1 MKAITYKEKKEE
13 LEKIFRGYHRAQMK
27 LQYLKEKSYYPSI
40 QMDTIRER
48 KSYYQDKGTQWI
60 DSLYNKE
67 ELEKAIQSYEFILSC
82 LSEESRR
89 IIEKDFLYKDKKDWW
104 VLYYSRSTYY
114 RLKTRAM
121 EEILYYFNCLERSW
135 NLNRRQKRAKEDKK
149 GLNRKP

>member
-1 MKAITYKEKKEE
+1 MKAITYKENKEE

-60 DSLYNKE
+60 DSLYSKE

-121 EEILYYFNCLERSW
+121 EEILYYFNCLERS
-135 NLNRRQKRAKEDKK
+135 
-149 GLNRKP
+149 

>member
-121 EEILYYFNCLERSW
+121 EEILYYFNSLERS
-135 NLNRRQKRAKEDKK
+135 
-149 GLNRKP
+149 

>member
-13 LEKIFRGYHRAQMK
+13 LEKMFRGYHRAQMK
-27 LQYLKEKSYYPSI
+27 LQYLKEKSYYPCI

-121 EEILYYFNCLERSW
+121 EEILYYFNCLERS
-135 NLNRRQKRAKEDKK
+135 
-149 GLNRKP
+149 

>member
-40 QMDTIRER
+40 QMETIRER

-121 EEILYYFNCLERSW
+121 EEILYYFNCLERS
-135 NLNRRQKRAKEDKK
+135 
-149 GLNRKP
+149 

>member
-60 DSLYNKE
+60 DSLYSKE

-89 IIEKDFLYKDKKDWW
+89 IIEKDFLYKDKKDWR

-121 EEILYYFNCLERSW
+121 EEILYYFNCLERS
-135 NLNRRQKRAKEDKK
+135 
-149 GLNRKP
+149 

>member
-27 LQYLKEKSYYPSI
+27 LQFLKEKSYYPSI
-40 QMDTIRER
+40 QMNTVRER

-121 EEILYYFNCLERSW
+121 EEVLYYFNCLEKS
-135 NLNRRQKRAKEDKK
+135 
-149 GLNRKP
+149 

>member
-13 LEKIFRGYHRAQMK
+13 LEKIFRGYHQAQMK

-104 VLYYSRSTYY
+104 VLYYSRSIYY

-121 EEILYYFNCLERSW
+121 EEILYYFNCLERS
-135 NLNRRQKRAKEDKK
+135 
-149 GLNRKP
+149 

>member
-48 KSYYQDKGTQWI
+48 KSYYQDKGTQWF
-60 DSLYNKE
+60 DSLYSKE

-121 EEILYYFNCLERSW
+121 EEILYYFNCLERS
-135 NLNRRQKRAKEDKK
+135 
-149 GLNRKP
+149 

>member
-40 QMDTIRER
+40 QMDTLRER

-121 EEILYYFNCLERSW
+121 EEILYYFNCLEKS
-135 NLNRRQKRAKEDKK
+135 
-149 GLNRKP
+149 

>member
-60 DSLYNKE
+60 DSHYNKE

-121 EEILYYFNCLERSW
+121 EEILYYFNCLERS
-135 NLNRRQKRAKEDKK
+135 
-149 GLNRKP
+149 

>member
-27 LQYLKEKSYYPSI
+27 LQYLKEKSYDPSI
-40 QMDTIRER
+40 QMDTLRER

-121 EEILYYFNCLERSW
+121 EEILYYFNCLERS
-135 NLNRRQKRAKEDKK
+135 
-149 GLNRKP
+149 

>member
-13 LEKIFRGYHRAQMK
+13 LEKIFRGYHQAQMK

-60 DSLYNKE
+60 DSLYSKE

-89 IIEKDFLYKDKKDWW
+89 IIEKDFLYKDKKDLW

-121 EEILYYFNCLERSW
+121 EEILYYFNCLERS
-135 NLNRRQKRAKEDKK
+135 
-149 GLNRKP
+149 

>member
-1 MKAITYKEKKEE
+1 
-13 LEKIFRGYHRAQMK
+13 MK
-27 LQYLKEKSYYPSI
+27 LQYLKEKSYCPSI

-60 DSLYNKE
+60 DSLYSKE

-121 EEILYYFNCLERSW
+121 EEILYYFNCLERS
-135 NLNRRQKRAKEDKK
+135 
-149 GLNRKP
+149 

>member
-60 DSLYNKE
+60 DSLYSKE

-82 LSEESRR
+82 LSDESRR

-121 EEILYYFNCLERSW
+121 EEILYYFNCLERS
-135 NLNRRQKRAKEDKK
+135 
-149 GLNRKP
+149 

>member
-82 LSEESRR
+82 LSEESRH

-121 EEILYYFNCLERSW
+121 EEILYYFNCLERS
-135 NLNRRQKRAKEDKK
+135 
-149 GLNRKP
+149 

>member
-13 LEKIFRGYHRAQMK
+13 LEKIFRGYHQAQMK

-104 VLYYSRSTYY
+104 VL
-114 RLKTRAM
+114 
-121 EEILYYFNCLERSW
+121 
-135 NLNRRQKRAKEDKK
+135 
-149 GLNRKP
+149 

>member
-27 LQYLKEKSYYPSI
+27 LQFLKEKSYYPSI
-40 QMDTIRER
+40 QMNTVRER

-121 EEILYYFNCLERSW
+121 EEILYYFNCLERS
-135 NLNRRQKRAKEDKK
+135 
-149 GLNRKP
+149 

>member
-89 IIEKDFLYKDKKDWW
+89 IIEKDFLHKDKKDWW

-121 EEILYYFNCLERSW
+121 EEILYYFNCLERS
-135 NLNRRQKRAKEDKK
+135 
-149 GLNRKP
+149 

>member
-13 LEKIFRGYHRAQMK
+13 LEKIFRGYHQAQMK

-40 QMDTIRER
+40 QMDTLRER

-121 EEILYYFNCLERSW
+121 EEILYYFNCLERS
-135 NLNRRQKRAKEDKK
+135 
-149 GLNRKP
+149 

>member
-13 LEKIFRGYHRAQMK
+13 LEKIFRGYHQAQMK
-27 LQYLKEKSYYPSI
+27 LQYLKEKSHYPSI

-121 EEILYYFNCLERSW
+121 EEILYYFNCLERS
-135 NLNRRQKRAKEDKK
+135 
-149 GLNRKP
+149 

>member
-13 LEKIFRGYHRAQMK
+13 LKKIFRGYHRAQMK

-60 DSLYNKE
+60 DSLYSKE

-121 EEILYYFNCLERSW
+121 EEILYYFNCLERS
-135 NLNRRQKRAKEDKK
+135 
-149 GLNRKP
+149 

>member
-40 QMDTIRER
+40 QMDTLRER

-89 IIEKDFLYKDKKDWW
+89 IIEKDFLHKDKKDWW

-121 EEILYYFNCLERSW
+121 EEILYYFNCLERS
-135 NLNRRQKRAKEDKK
+135 
-149 GLNRKP
+149 

>member
-27 LQYLKEKSYYPSI
+27 LQYLKKKSYYPSI

-60 DSLYNKE
+60 DSLYSKE

-121 EEILYYFNCLERSW
+121 EEILYYFNCLERS
-135 NLNRRQKRAKEDKK
+135 
-149 GLNRKP
+149 

>member
-60 DSLYNKE
+60 DSLYSKE

-104 VLYYSRSTYY
+104 VLYYSRNTYY

-121 EEILYYFNCLERSW
+121 EEILYYFNCLERS
-135 NLNRRQKRAKEDKK
+135 
-149 GLNRKP
+149 

>member
-40 QMDTIRER
+40 QMDTLRER

-67 ELEKAIQSYEFILSC
+67 EIEKAIQSYEFILSC

-89 IIEKDFLYKDKKDWW
+89 IIEKDFLHKDKKDWW

-121 EEILYYFNCLERSW
+121 EEILYYFNCLERS
-135 NLNRRQKRAKEDKK
+135 
-149 GLNRKP
+149 

>member
-13 LEKIFRGYHRAQMK
+13 LEKISRGYHQAQMK

-121 EEILYYFNCLERSW
+121 EEILYYFNCLERS
-135 NLNRRQKRAKEDKK
+135 
-149 GLNRKP
+149 

>member
-40 QMDTIRER
+40 QMDTLRER

-82 LSEESRR
+82 LSEESRS

-121 EEILYYFNCLERSW
+121 EEILYYFNCLERS
-135 NLNRRQKRAKEDKK
+135 
-149 GLNRKP
+149 

>member
-1 MKAITYKEKKEE
+1 MKSITYKEKKEE
-13 LEKIFRGYHRAQMK
+13 LEKIFRGYHQAQMK

-121 EEILYYFNCLERSW
+121 EEILYYFNCLERS
-135 NLNRRQKRAKEDKK
+135 
-149 GLNRKP
+149 

>member
-13 LEKIFRGYHRAQMK
+13 LEKIFRGYHQAQMK
-27 LQYLKEKSYYPSI
+27 LQYLKEKSYYPNI

-121 EEILYYFNCLERSW
+121 EEILYYFNCLERS
-135 NLNRRQKRAKEDKK
+135 
-149 GLNRKP
+149 

>member
-27 LQYLKEKSYYPSI
+27 LQNLKEKSYYPSI

-121 EEILYYFNCLERSW
+121 EEILYYFNCLERS
-135 NLNRRQKRAKEDKK
+135 
-149 GLNRKP
+149 

>member
-27 LQYLKEKSYYPSI
+27 LQYLKEKSYYPRI
-40 QMDTIRER
+40 QMDTLRER

-121 EEILYYFNCLERSW
+121 EEILYYFNCLERS
-135 NLNRRQKRAKEDKK
+135 
-149 GLNRKP
+149 

>member
-60 DSLYNKE
+60 DSLYNK

-121 EEILYYFNCLERSW
+121 EEILYYFNCLERS
-135 NLNRRQKRAKEDKK
+135 
-149 GLNRKP
+149 

>member
-13 LEKIFRGYHRAQMK
+13 LEKIFRGYHQAQMK

-89 IIEKDFLYKDKKDWW
+89 IIEKDFLYKDIKDWW

-121 EEILYYFNCLERSW
+121 EEILYYFNCLERS
-135 NLNRRQKRAKEDKK
+135 
-149 GLNRKP
+149 

>member
-27 LQYLKEKSYYPSI
+27 LQFLKEKSYYPSI
-40 QMDTIRER
+40 QMTTVRER

-82 LSEESRR
+82 LSAESRR

-121 EEILYYFNCLERSW
+121 EEVLYYFNCLEKS
-135 NLNRRQKRAKEDKK
+135 
-149 GLNRKP
+149 

>member
-82 LSEESRR
+82 LSEESRL

-121 EEILYYFNCLERSW
+121 EEILYYFNCLERS
-135 NLNRRQKRAKEDKK
+135 
-149 GLNRKP
+149 

>member
-121 EEILYYFNCLERSW
+121 EEILYYFNCLERS
-135 NLNRRQKRAKEDKK
+135 
-149 GLNRKP
+149 

>member
-13 LEKIFRGYHRAQMK
+13 LEKIFRGYHQAQMK

-60 DSLYNKE
+60 DSLYSKE

-104 VLYYSRSTYY
+104 VLYYSRRTYY

-121 EEILYYFNCLERSW
+121 EEILYYFNCLERS
-135 NLNRRQKRAKEDKK
+135 
-149 GLNRKP
+149 

>member
-27 LQYLKEKSYYPSI
+27 LQYLKEKRYYPSI
-40 QMDTIRER
+40 QMDTLRER

-121 EEILYYFNCLERSW
+121 EEILYYFNCLERS
-135 NLNRRQKRAKEDKK
+135 
-149 GLNRKP
+149 

>member
-27 LQYLKEKSYYPSI
+27 LQYSKEKSYYPSI

-60 DSLYNKE
+60 DSLYSKE

-121 EEILYYFNCLERSW
+121 EEILYYFNCLERS
-135 NLNRRQKRAKEDKK
+135 
-149 GLNRKP
+149 